1 MHNKFPNKYYF
12 INTFDTKCLEKQDKN
27 TAIIYRNYKVKID
40 INLIIKIKNFCKKNK
55 LKFFLSN
62 NIQLAINL
70 DLDGAYLPSF
80 NKDNHHLSYSFK
92 KSFLLIGSAHN
103 RKEIRIKEKQ
113 GVKQIFLSSIFKKN
127 KNYLGINKYNL
138 IVKLSK
144 KRFIALGGITKKN
157 KRKLG
162 LTNSDGFAGISYF
175 E

>member
-1 MHNKFPNKYYF
+1 MHNIFLYKYYF
-12 INTFDTKCLEKQDKN
+12 INTFDTKCLDKQDRN
-27 TAIIYRNYKVKID
+27 TAIIYRNYNTKVD
-40 INLIIKIKNFCKKNK
+40 INFIKKIKNFCKKNK

-80 NKDNHHLSYSFK
+80 NKDNRHLSYSFK

-113 GVKQIFLSSIFKKN
+113 RVKQIFLSSIFKKN

-157 KRKLG
+157 KRKLR